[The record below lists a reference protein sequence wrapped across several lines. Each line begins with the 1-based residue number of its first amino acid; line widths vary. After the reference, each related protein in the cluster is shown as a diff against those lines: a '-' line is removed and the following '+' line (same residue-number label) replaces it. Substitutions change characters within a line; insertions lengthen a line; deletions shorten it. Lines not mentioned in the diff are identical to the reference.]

1 MPFGFLGDIVNNTV
15 VTSQEI
21 IPIVQVVIN
30 QTTEVLKGKNIYH
43 SINTTLATV
52 DKRKPGSVA
61 KGTEIMET
69 SSQILNSIVKKTPEN
84 TPLKTQTIKT
94 LEAFE
99 KLNLEYRQFLNN
111 KSLFRF
117 IDGIQARNALRKFNR
132 EFSTLLTQA
141 GLPVTIIPRI

>member
-30 QTTEVLKGKNIYH
+30 QTTEVLKGKNISQ
-43 SINTTLATV
+43 SIYTTLATV

-61 KGTEIMET
+61 KATEIMET
-69 SSQILNSIVKKTPEN
+69 SSQILNSIVKKTPKN
-84 TPLKTQTIKT
+84 TPLKTQTIRT

-117 IDGIQARNALRKFNR
+117 IDGIQAKNALRKFNR

-141 GLPVTIIPRI
+141 GLPATIIPRI

>member
-1 MPFGFLGDIVNNTV
+1 MPFGFFGDMIHHTV
-15 VTSQEI
+15 VTSQEV

-30 QTTEVLKGKNIYH
+30 QTTEVLKGEKISQSIY
-43 SINTTLATV
+43 TTLATV

-61 KGTEIMET
+61 KATEIMET
-69 SSQILNSIVKKTPEN
+69 SSQILHSLVKKTPEA

-99 KLNLEYRQFLNN
+99 KLNREYRQFLNN
-111 KSLFRF
+111 KSVFRF
-117 IDGIQARNALRKFNR
+117 IDGIQAKNALRKFNG